1 MMEIETKIQEFLQP
15 PFDNL
20 KQNYEEWISQ
30 LEYSILSDCNEVKY
44 KSREWFD
51 IRREAFAVRKK
62 AALIM
67 LPMWIDKYGSIVNC
81 PVQYQDTLNI
91 PFKQIK
97 EPK

>member
-1 MMEIETKIQEFLQP
+1 MMEIETKLQEFLES
-15 PFDNL
+15 PFNNL
-20 KQNYEEWISQ
+20 KENYEEWISQ
-30 LEYSILSDCNEVKY
+30 LEYSILSKCNEVEY

-51 IRREAFAVRKK
+51 SRREAFAVRKK
-62 AALIM
+62 AAMVM
-67 LPMWIDKYGSIVNC
+67 LPMWIGKYGSTVNC